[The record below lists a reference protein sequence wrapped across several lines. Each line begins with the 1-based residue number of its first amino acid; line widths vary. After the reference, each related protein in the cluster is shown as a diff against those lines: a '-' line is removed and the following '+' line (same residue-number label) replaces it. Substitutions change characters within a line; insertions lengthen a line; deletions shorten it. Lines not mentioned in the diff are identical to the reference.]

1 MILTGKVI
9 IVTGAS
15 SGIGYALT
23 KRLLDEG
30 AHVMAVSRSIEE
42 TDLEHDYL
50 IKKNADLSNEKNIDA
65 IFDAA
70 IKRYGHIDA
79 FIANAG
85 FAYYERFQDKDFKH
99 IDKLLKLDLYSV
111 MISAQKMKQVNDTHP
126 FNFMATLS
134 AVSYVP
140 MPGYAV
146 YTTAKAG
153 LKGFMESY
161 QLELDKDQVLQS
173 VYPVATDTNFFD
185 VIDKENKPWPVQT
198 SETVARAMVKGL
210 KRNKKRI
217 YPSKLFMLGIKLFPW
232 VLCAYKRRQKTLFQK
247 NMSEDKK

>member
-15 SGIGYALT
+15 SGIGYDLT
-23 KRLLDEG
+23 KLLLAEG
-30 AHVMAVSRSIEE
+30 AHVMAVSRTIED
-42 TDLEHDYL
+42 TDLNHKYL
-50 IKKNADLSNEKNIDA
+50 IKRNADLSNEKNIDA
-65 IFDAA
+65 VFDDA
-70 IKRYGHIDA
+70 IKRYGRVDA

-99 IDKLLKLDLYSV
+99 IDALIKLDLYSV
-111 MISAQKMKQVNDTHP
+111 MISAQKMKQINDSHP

-134 AVSYVP
+134 AVSYVA

-146 YTTAKAG
+146 YSTAKSG

-161 QLELDKDQVLQS
+161 QLELDKDQILQA
-173 VYPVATDTNFFD
+173 VYPVATETNFFNVAD
-185 VIDKENKPWPVQT
+185 QEYKPWPVQ
-198 SETVARAMVKGL
+198 SSKTVARAMVKGL

-217 YPSKLFMLGIKLFPW
+217 YPSKLFMIGIKLFPW
-232 VLCAYKRRQKTLFQK
+232 FFSLYKKRQQKLFHKT
-247 NMSEDKK
+247 MSNDKK